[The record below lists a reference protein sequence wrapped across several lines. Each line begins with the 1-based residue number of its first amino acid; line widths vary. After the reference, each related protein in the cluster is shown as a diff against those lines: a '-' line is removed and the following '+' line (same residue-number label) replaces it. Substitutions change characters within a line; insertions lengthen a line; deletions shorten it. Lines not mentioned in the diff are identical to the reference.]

1 MGQSTK
7 SEKIHASLKHP
18 VIDGDGHVIEYRP
31 LFEDYLLE
39 VAGRELT
46 DRWRKQNLD
55 ARGGYNQGSQA
66 GGWYS
71 QSEQD
76 RVDRRTVRPPFWAT
90 PTRNTRELATAMMP
104 KLLAER
110 MDEIGID
117 IAKHKPHSF
126 ADLED
131 DGFDLIVSLSPEA
144 HHSALEFTR
153 GTAAEVE
160 YWPMPD
166 PSAVEGSR
174 ETRLDAYR
182 HTRDQVLARLKA
194 RFGIPITPSV

>member
-1 MGQSTK
+1 MIGLPSSLLFACSENSVRSPMAEALAKRLYGQMVYIDSVGVRA
-7 SEKIHASLKHP
+7 SE
-18 VIDGDGHVIEYRP
+18 VDG
-31 LFEDYLLE
+31 FA
-39 VAGRELT
+39 VAAL
-46 DRWRKQNLD
+46 
-55 ARGGYNQGSQA
+55 
-66 GGWYS
+66 
-71 QSEQD
+71 
-76 RVDRRTVRPPFWAT
+76 
-90 PTRNTRELATAMMP
+90 
-104 KLLAER
+104 
-110 MDEIGID
+110 DEIDID
-117 IAKHKPHSF
+117 VHRHHAKTFDDVDAASF
-126 ADLED
+126 E
-131 DGFDLIVSLSPEA
+131 LIVTLSPEA